1 MLDDNEYGYD
11 IDFEY
16 FNKLTAHEMYG
27 ELMWIIDN
35 DGRLIDRKLCY
46 NSINLKQLIHIL
58 YVGTIGKTDIKYI
71 LFKAANKIALLEK
84 YITKQFS
91 EDYYGSTS
99 PVGVYDDDIYNI
111 EKELLDMIDIEKE
124 YEKRYDYLKEKYGVI
139 K

>member
-1 MLDDNEYGYD
+1 MLDDNEYEYA
-11 IDFEY
+11 IDFKY
-16 FNKLTAHEMYG
+16 FNKLTAYEMYG

-46 NSINLKQLIHIL
+46 NSINLQQLIHIL
-58 YVGTIGKTDIKYI
+58 YVGIVGKTDIKYI

-91 EDYYGSTS
+91 EDYYGSD
-99 PVGVYDDDIYNI
+99 VYDDTMYTI

>member
-1 MLDDNEYGYD
+1 MFYEYDYN

-16 FNKLTAHEMYG
+16 FNKLSAYEMYG
-27 ELMWIIDN
+27 ELMWTIDN

-58 YVGTIGKTDIKYI
+58 YVGIVGKSDIKYI

-84 YITKQFS
+84 YITKQFN
-91 EDYYGSTS
+91 EDYI
-99 PVGVYDDDIYNI
+99 DDVEDKIYTV
-111 EKELLDMIDIEKE
+111 EKELLDMVDIEKE
-124 YEKRYDYLKEKYGVI
+124 YDKRYDYLKQEYGED